1 MKFASQAQV
10 ALLNR
15 FMKGAMT
22 DFFLRAQ
29 FP

>member
-10 ALLNR
+10 AVLNR
-15 FMKGAMT
+15 SMKGAIT
-22 DFFLRAQ
+22 GFFLRAQ